1 MRPKNLPHAA
11 HDHDS
16 TPVRTRSKSTHVSL
30 ATTSPRP
37 RDSLDRAHRP
47 PPQSSRE
54 VTYIGALSIERRS
67 NGATRFSLDRTTTS
81 RETDGGRPV
90 DDAPIHSAAREKAHE
105 KGTER
110 TNARARR
117 DKKTTRRDATHTR
130 HTHAHTQKNTRRRG
144 FPARARART
153 SATRV
158 SHRRRPG
165 SPNKTSRLPERLET
179 HTPHTTRH
187 RERETYAHPQN
198 GTKHTKKTKRQ
209 RGFPA
214 CSQASGGW
222 KYTHHTHHTHHTPH
236 TPHTT
241 HTTHHTRHEERE
253 TYTHP
258 QRPTHTHK
266 DLHTPTKRH
275 KTHKTKTKRQRG
287 FPACSQAST
296 NAPQAGLSSLFRWG
310 RLIFCWCERLMEAS
324 ARRVC
329 ITMMTC
335 IGRNTL
341 MGQFCTTRDDADAPI
356 YFHPCVPIGCEL
368 SL

>member
-1 MRPKNLPHAA
+1 MTRPFIPPRVKK
-11 HDHDS
+11 
-16 TPVRTRSKSTHVSL
+16 RTK
-30 ATTSPRP
+30 
-37 RDSLDRAHRP
+37 
-47 PPQSSRE
+47 RE
-54 VTYIGALSIERRS
+54 P
-67 NGATRFSLDRTTTS
+67 N
-81 RETDGGRPV
+81 
-90 DDAPIHSAAREKAHE
+90 
-105 KGTER
+105 ER
-110 TNARARR
+110 TNERTNARR

-130 HTHAHTQKNTRRRG
+130 HTHAHTQKTTRRRG

-241 HTTHHTRHEERE
+241 HGTKKE
-253 TYTHP
+253 
-258 QRPTHTHK
+258 RPTHTHK